1 MTIKWDTLKTAEQ
14 IEQEAAITNFKSN
27 RQSQLDSA
35 IVTISTGK
43 SFDAD
48 EKSITRLHNAIT
60 YIDKHNAISI
70 PWSTSDVGS
79 GVMVDCTSEEIIEA
93 HRLAVENM
101 TALWTFSQNKSGE

>member
-1 MTIKWDTLKTAEQ
+1 MSIKWGTLKTAEQ
-14 IEQEAAITNFKSN
+14 IEQEEAIANFKSN

-60 YIDKHNAISI
+60 YIERHNATSI
-70 PWSTSDVGS
+70 PWSTADVGS
-79 GVMVDCTSEEIIEA
+79 GVMVNCTSEEIIEA
-93 HRLAVENM
+93 HRLSVENM
-101 TALWTFSQNKSGE
+101 TALWTLEEATE

>member
-1 MTIKWDTLKTAEQ
+1 MSIKWGTLKTAEQ
-14 IEQEAAITNFKSN
+14 IEQEAVIANFKSN
-27 RQSQLDSA
+27 RQAQLDSA

-60 YIDKHNAISI
+60 YIDKHNVTSI
-70 PWSTSDVGS
+70 PWSTADVGS
-79 GVMVDCTSEEIIEA
+79 GVMVNCTSDEIVEA

-101 TALWTFSQNKSGE
+101 TSLWTLEEATE

>member
-1 MTIKWDTLKTAEQ
+1 MSIKWDTLKTAEK
-14 IEQEAAITNFKSN
+14 IEEEAKLSNFKSN

-35 IVTISTGK
+35 IVTTSSGK

-60 YIDKHNAISI
+60 YIDKHNATSI
-70 PWSTSDVGS
+70 PWSTADVGS
-79 GVMVDCTSEEIIEA
+79 GIMVDCTSDEIIEA

-101 TALWTFSQNKSGE
+101 TSLWTLEEATE